1 MKRLWIVVLS
11 FFAAII
17 SAPGWAD
24 IYRYVDE
31 NGVIH
36 FTNVPTRSD
45 VRYTLIY
52 REKRVQFKVAS
63 QDMAKYDHIIRQAAR
78 KYDID
83 PQLIKA
89 IIKAES
95 NFDHRA
101 LSPKGAQGLMQLMP
115 QTASYLQV
123 ENPFHP
129 EHNIE
134 GGTRY
139 LKYLLRLFQGNLPL
153 ALAAYNAGENAV
165 MRYGGIPPFRETRQ
179 YVQQVLNLFQT
190 YRNREG
196 N

>member
-1 MKRLWIVVLS
+1 MKGLS
-11 FFAAII
+11 FAVLLFALMMIPFP
-17 SAPGWAD
+17 STAD

-45 VRYTLIY
+45 VKYTLLY
-52 REKRVQFKVAS
+52 REKRVLFKVP
-63 QDMAKYDHIIRQAAR
+63 QKEVAKYDPLITQVAN
-78 KYDID
+78 KYDLD
-83 PQLIKA
+83 PRLIKA

-95 NFDHRA
+95 NFNHQA
-101 LSPKGAQGLMQLMP
+101 VSPKGAQGLMQLMP
-115 QTASYLQV
+115 QTATSLQV

-129 EHNIE
+129 EHNID
-134 GGTRY
+134 GGARY

-165 MRYGGIPPFRETRQ
+165 IRYGGIPPYRETRK
-179 YVQQVLNLFQT
+179 YVEQVLSAFHVYQN
-190 YRNREG
+190 YEG